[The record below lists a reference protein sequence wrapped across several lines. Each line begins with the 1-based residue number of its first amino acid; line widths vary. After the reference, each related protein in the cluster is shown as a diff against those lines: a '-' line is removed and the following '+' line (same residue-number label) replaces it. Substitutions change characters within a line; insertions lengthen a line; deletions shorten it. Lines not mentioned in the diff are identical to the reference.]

1 MFAVRYSN
9 AADVAHVIQELLGG
23 KQASATVVAE
33 PTSNSILMSASSADV
48 ARAKEIL
55 AKIDRL
61 DAAADDGRVRLRVYE
76 LANVDVSRQ
85 PEWDRVRAQSVW
97 RRRIERLWTHARGSP
112 GIYRRVAAGVEG
124 SA

>member
-1 MFAVRYSN
+1 MVT
-9 AADVAHVIQELLGG
+9 DLLLGG
-23 KQASATVVAE
+23 DMRYHISQEVQFSE
-33 PTSNSILMSASSADV
+33 ESIKLT
-48 ARAKEIL
+48 
-55 AKIDRL
+55 
-61 DAAADDGRVRLRVYE
+61 VYE

-124 SA
+124 SP